1 MKNTLLNA
9 VEASDVHRRSRLIL
23 FANRVDAVPD
33 VHCQRLYQMHNEDEL
48 VIGNEVCRG
57 IGGNI
62 NVMVIFRLT
71 LRMNNHTPFTKTGAN
86 KVVFETVQFLWNKCP
101 LNGCEVFLRLWFS
114 SLYGSARIGG
124 M

>member
-23 FANRVDAVPD
+23 FANRVNAVPD

-57 IGGNI
+57 IGGNNMMI
-62 NVMVIFRLT
+62 KYSVIC
-71 LRMNNHTPFTKTGAN
+71 
-86 KVVFETVQFLWNKCP
+86 TVRNP
-101 LNGCEVFLRLWFS
+101 
-114 SLYGSARIGG
+114 AP
-124 M
+124 

>member
-86 KVVFETVQFLWNKCP
+86 
-101 LNGCEVFLRLWFS
+101 NGCEVFLRLWFS